1 MADEEKAKAKTKRR
15 SNLPIYA
22 VMQIMDENKSPMPI
36 HKNDVSIIGGYK
48 NAEHVLD
55 IMESGEYPNAIYKK
69 ISYS

>member
-1 MADEEKAKAKTKRR
+1 MADEEKAKTKRR

-22 VMQIMDENKSPMPI
+22 VMQIMDENGSPMPI
-36 HKNDVSIIGGYK
+36 PKDDVNIIGGYK
-48 NAEHVLD
+48 NAENVLD